1 MLTSLALVLSP
12 FVLNGVMSVVKWLG
26 NMQAGQQTGAKRF
39 FLALFALAGV
49 VAFSALSGN
58 PVDPNSISSLVQT
71 IFASFAT
78 FVLAHGS
85 YTLFW
90 QQAATATPPPT
101 QG

>member
-1 MLTSLALVLSP
+1 MARY
-12 FVLNGVMSVVKWLG
+12 
-26 NMQAGQQTGAKRF
+26 MQAGQQTGAKRF

-49 VAFSALSGN
+49 IAFSALSGN

-78 FVLAHGS
+78 FLLAHGS

-90 QQAATATPPPT
+90 QQSAAPMTTPPA